1 MTTAAPML
9 VRNSAVCEPLR
20 PVLALAG
27 AFALFTLAAH
37 IASSIYGSYLGYGFF
52 RDELYFLVCGHHL
65 DWGYVDQPPLVALQA
80 RLAETIFGLT
90 PTGIRILSFAAG
102 GLKVG
107 LTGLL
112 TWQLGGR
119 RVAQMLAMTAA
130 FAAPVF
136 LTVDNYL
143 SMNSWEPCFWMGCMA
158 MVLGIASG
166 TLGERWW
173 LAFGVLGG
181 LGIENKDSTVFF
193 LVALVL
199 GMLLTPQRKLLWSR
213 WVAIAVVVIFLISLP
228 NFWWQLQRH
237 FPTYELLNNIAH
249 SDKNTKLPPLAF
261 LKQQMDMLLIV
272 AAPLWIGGLIW
283 LAVAKK
289 ARAWR
294 FVAATYLVF
303 LVLMMAMHA
312 KDYYLAPIY
321 PVLMAAGAVW
331 LTEWR
336 KKNRPALIYAGVL
349 IFFAVIAT
357 IPIALTVLPPEKY
370 GPWAAHFGADNK
382 TRTEKFSSP
391 LPQYLSD
398 RFGWEEMAQGFAAR
412 YNALPPEERAKTGI
426 FCGNYGEASAVNIFR
441 PKLGLPVAISG
452 HQNYFYWGWNGYTG
466 ESMLTLGD
474 NRDDYLKSYAEVI
487 DLGAFEAPWIMDH
500 EHHHYFLLKRR
511 KKTYAAEWS
520 QFKYWY

>member
-1 MTTAAPML
+1 MTTAVQVLNDKLASRDSL
-9 VRNSAVCEPLR
+9 RSAMW
-20 PVLALAG
+20 LAG
-27 AFALFTLAAH
+27 AFAVVTFALH
-37 IASSIYGSYLGYGFF
+37 VASSICGSRLGYGFF

-80 RLAETIFGLT
+80 RIAEAVFGLT

-102 GLKVG
+102 ALKVG
-107 LTGLL
+107 LTGILA
-112 TWQLGGR
+112 WQMGGR
-119 RVAQMLAMTAA
+119 RMAQALAMTAA

-136 LTVDNYL
+136 LITDNYL
-143 SMNSWEPCFWMGCMA
+143 SMNSWEPCFWMGCTLV
-158 MVLGIASG
+158 VLRIADGSWG
-166 TLGERWW
+166 PRWW
-173 LAFGVLGG
+173 LLFGVLAG

-199 GMLLTPQRKLLWSR
+199 GMLISPQRRLLWSR
-213 WVAIAVVVIFLISLP
+213 WIVAAVALIFLISLP

-261 LKQQMDMLLIV
+261 LKQQLDMLLIV
-272 AAPLWIGGLIW
+272 SAPLWIGGLIW

-289 ARAWR
+289 ARSWR

-303 LVLMMAMHA
+303 LAMMMAMHA

-321 PVLMAAGAVW
+321 PVLMAAGGVW
-331 LTEWR
+331 FTEWR
-336 KKNRPALIYAGVL
+336 KNNRPAMIYVGVL
-349 IFFAVIAT
+349 LFFGVIAT
-357 IPIALTVLPPEKY
+357 IPIGLTVLPPEKY
-370 GPWAAHFGADNK
+370 GPWAAHFGVDNK
-382 TRTEKFSSP
+382 TRSEKFSSP

-426 FCGNYGEASAVNIFR
+426 FCGNYGEASAVNIFG

-466 ESMLTLGD
+466 ESMLTLGN
-474 NRDDYLKSYAEVI
+474 NRNDYLKSYAEVI
-487 DLGAFEAPWIMDH
+487 DLGAFDAPWIMDH
-500 EHHHYFLLKRR
+500 EHLHYFLLKGR
-511 KKTYAAEWS
+511 KKTYAAEWPE
-520 QFKYWY
+520 FKYWY